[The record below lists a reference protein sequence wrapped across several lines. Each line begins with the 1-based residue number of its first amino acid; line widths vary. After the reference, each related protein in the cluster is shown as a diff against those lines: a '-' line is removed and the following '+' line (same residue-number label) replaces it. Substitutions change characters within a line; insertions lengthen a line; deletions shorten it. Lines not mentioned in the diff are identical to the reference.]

1 MNGKIIDWLKDIFQ
15 ICCNG
20 INIILKRL
28 DKHFGFIMRIIFFVF
43 SLLAILYRDISM
55 IKWIIAIII
64 LFIITELFS
73 YVHKELKEK
82 EEMKYTPKE
91 RFTKKTISG
100 DISVNENK
108 LHQAIIYLSLLEDK
122 IWGDI

>member
-20 INIILKRL
+20 MNIILKRL
-28 DKHFGFIMRIIFFVF
+28 DKYFSFIMRIIFFVF
-43 SLLAILYRDISM
+43 SLLAILYRDINM
-55 IKWIIAIII
+55 TKWIIAIIV
-64 LFIITELFS
+64 LFAITELLS
-73 YVHKELKEK
+73 YIHNELKEK

-91 RFTKKTISG
+91 RFTKKSYSG
-100 DISVNENK
+100 DISVDKNK

-122 IWGDI
+122 IWKDI